1 MREVIIKDGESI
13 ITIMPY
19 NITWEGCIGEIAT
32 VHIDGRLSDTRS
44 ITDQLKG
51 KAKCGPEVRRVIY
64 NGPATVVLWA
74 DGTKTVVRCQP
85 GDVFDRRIGF
95 LTALA
100 KKVYGGGG
108 RFNDVIRKATEE
120 G

>member
-1 MREVIIKDGESI
+1 MEVIIKDGESI
-13 ITIMPY
+13 ITVEPY
-19 NITWEGCIGEIAT
+19 NVAWENAFHAQPK
-32 VHIDGRLSDTRS
+32 VHIDGVLWGAKFGQSGS
-44 ITDQLKG
+44 IK
-51 KAKCGPEVRRVIY
+51 KVKCGPEVKRVIY
-64 NGPATVVLWA
+64 NEPATVVLWA

-108 RFNDVIRKATEE
+108 RFNDVIREATEE
-120 G
+120 DY

>member
-1 MREVIIKDGESI
+1 MKVIIKDGE
-13 ITIMPY
+13 TIMTIKPY
-19 NITWEGCIGEIAT
+19 NIAWENSYHERPK
-32 VHIDGRLSDTRS
+32 VHIDGVLCGGEFDQSGS
-44 ITDQLKG
+44 IKN
-51 KAKCGPEVRRVIY
+51 AKCGPEGKRVIY
-64 NGPATVVLWA
+64 NEPATVVLWA

-108 RFNDVIRKATEE
+108 RFNDLIRKVTGEK
-120 G
+120 